1 MTMLLPSCDGR
12 TGYLEDNQE
21 AIIDNLAASE
31 WILMREESK
40 IFGTKTYEKES
51 RIYQFDDNGKGW
63 TAWAAMSDGTLLT
76 EPVHFRWA
84 FTTPEFTVFQ
94 TTGNSIEGYWLIQK
108 LTASEFQAQWT
119 PQDPVLYPN
128 QDKTI
133 YKLAA

>member
-1 MTMLLPSCDGR
+1 MLLPSCDGR

-94 TTGNSIEGYWLIQK
+94 TTGNSIEALLAHPEAYSIRIPGTVD
-108 LTASEFQAQWT
+108 TARPGAISK
-119 PQDPVLYPN
+119 PG
-128 QDKTI
+128 
-133 YKLAA
+133 